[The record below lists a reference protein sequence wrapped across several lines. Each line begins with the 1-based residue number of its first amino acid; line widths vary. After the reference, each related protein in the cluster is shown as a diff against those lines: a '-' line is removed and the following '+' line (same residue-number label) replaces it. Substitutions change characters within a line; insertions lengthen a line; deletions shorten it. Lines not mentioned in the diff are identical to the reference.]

1 MISGVLVAGGWVYQL
16 WGWGQDNLVPEGR
29 RRRARSAVGEG
40 MLHGRKEEED
50 EGHMSD

>member
-1 MISGVLVAGGWVYQL
+1 MVSGILVGGGWMYQL

-29 RRRARSAVGEG
+29 RRRARSTVGEG

-50 EGHMSD
+50 EGAVEE